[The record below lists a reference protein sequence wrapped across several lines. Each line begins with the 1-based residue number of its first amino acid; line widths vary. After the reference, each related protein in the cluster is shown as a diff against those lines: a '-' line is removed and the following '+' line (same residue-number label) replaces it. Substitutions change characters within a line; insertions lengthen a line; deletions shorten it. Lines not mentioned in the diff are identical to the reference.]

1 MDNNFERRLGL
12 FSVITISLSSMV
24 GGGIFILPG
33 VAFEVTGPSLY
44 IAFLLAAAS
53 ILPAAMS
60 KAELATAMPTSG
72 GTYVYIDRT
81 FGPLAGTVSGL
92 GLFLSILLK
101 AAFSLIGIG
110 AYFSTLTAAPLQ
122 PTVLTFLV
130 IIVILNLLGVGKV
143 SSLLTT
149 ILFISLFALAS
160 LGLTS
165 INQFDPANLEPLFT
179 NGKEGLFAATALVF
193 VSFAGV
199 TKVAAIAEEVIEPES
214 NLPKGILASLLI
226 VTFIYCSISLILAGT
241 FPADV
246 IAGDLKPIF
255 TLASKVGG
263 PTVGT
268 IFSVI
273 AIFCMV
279 NVSNAG
285 ILAGSRFPFAM
296 ARDSLLPGIFGK
308 LQKNLLTPVNSII
321 LSGVII
327 AAVLLFLD
335 VTKIAKLASA
345 FMIIIY
351 VLENVAVIVLRETRT
366 QWYKPA
372 YRSPFYPFL
381 QSFGIISGIALLFAM
396 GQIVLLAV
404 TAISIPG
411 ILLFLFYGAKRTKR
425 KGVIGIRGKR
435 TDLLVAEDDQ
445 FRKFRSITLNQD
457 AQIVVGLF
465 GKERSPE
472 VLVEMGVAMA
482 HHSQA
487 EVVNIIEIP
496 EQTDLF
502 DFIEEPPEI
511 RSLRRRIRAMADDK
525 NEPISFD
532 TLVSHDISKT
542 IFEISHRLHCDWLLI
557 EWRGKTRGTITFD
570 NRIGW
575 LKSHLRCHLAIF
587 RDTGVRYFRK
597 IMVLINADK
606 NDKLVLETADHLAE
620 VYGADITLVKFSH
633 ANVSQQK
640 RDYELSF
647 LQEVAAS
654 IQARTHCKVLSGTDE
669 IQAILAQTV
678 DFDLFILGSTDHTLS
693 RSVFGA
699 YDDKLMQKASCS
711 VLSVHASSVPS
722 SNNETESSNDSNS
735 GTE

>member
-1 MDNNFERRLGL
+1 MDTSFERRLGL

-33 VAFEVTGPSLY
+33 LGFEITGASLY
-44 IAFLLAAAS
+44 LAFLLAAFC

-110 AYFSTLTAAPLQ
+110 AYFSTLTDVALL
-122 PTVLTFLV
+122 PTVMTFLV
-130 IIVILNLLGVGKV
+130 IIVFLNLLGVGKV
-143 SSLLTT
+143 SSFLTT

-160 LGLTS
+160 LTLAA
-165 INQFDPANLEPLFT
+165 IPEFNIQNFEPLFPR
-179 NGKEGLFAATALVF
+179 GKEGLFTATALVF

-199 TKVAAIAEEVIEPES
+199 TKIAAIAEEVIEPER
-214 NLPKGILASLLI
+214 NLPRGILASLMI
-226 VTFIYCSISLILAGT
+226 VTFIYCSISLILSGHFT
-241 FPADV
+241 METLG
-246 IAGDLKPIF
+246 GDLKPIY
-255 TLASKVGG
+255 TLALKVGG
-263 PTVGT
+263 PTAASV
-268 IFSVI
+268 FSVI

-296 ARDSLLPGIFGK
+296 ARDNLLPGIFGK
-308 LQKNLLTPVNSII
+308 LQKRLLTPVNSII
-321 LSGVII
+321 LSGAIV
-327 AAVLLFLD
+327 ASVLLFLD
-335 VTKIAKLASA
+335 VTKIAKLASV

-351 VLENVAVIVLRETRT
+351 MLENVAVVVLRETRT

-372 YRSPFYPFL
+372 YRSPFYPYL
-381 QSFGIISGIALLFAM
+381 HAFGIISGFALLFAM
-396 GQIVLLAV
+396 GQIVLV
-404 TAISIPG
+404 GIIAISIPG
-411 ILLFLFYGAKRTKR
+411 LLLFLFYGAKRTTR

-435 TDLLVAEDDQ
+435 TDLITAEEDQ
-445 FRKFRSITLNQD
+445 FQKFRSITLNQD

-482 HHSQA
+482 HHTQA

-496 EQTDLF
+496 EQTNLF
-502 DFIEEPPEI
+502 DFIEEPAEI
-511 RSLRRRIRAMADDK
+511 RSLRRRIRAMADEKD
-525 NEPISFD
+525 EPISFD

-542 IFEISHRLHCDWLLI
+542 IFEISHRLHCHWLLI
-557 EWRGKTRGTITFD
+557 EWRGKARGKITFD
-570 NRIGW
+570 NPVGW

-597 IMVLINADK
+597 IMALINADK
-606 NDKLVLETADHLAE
+606 NDKLVLETADHLAQ
-620 VYGADITLVKFSH
+620 VYGADITLMRFSH
-633 ANVSQQK
+633 EAVSPEKK
-640 RDYELSF
+640 RYELNF
-647 LQEVAAS
+647 LQEVAS
-654 IQARTHCKVLSGTDE
+654 SVEARTHCKILSGTDE
-669 IQAILAQTV
+669 IKEILAQTV
-678 DFDLFILGSTDHTLS
+678 EYDLFILGSTDHSLS

-711 VLSVHASSVPS
+711 VLSVHASS
-722 SNNETESSNDSNS
+722 NS
-735 GTE
+735 GTD